1 MDKKDNAKYIPKTK
15 LRRAPR
21 RKASDKYVLPIPSED
36 SDENTPYGFCS
47 LKYYSVQSVEK
58 GDWIRC
64 QKCGTWCHEVRF
76 GAVGRKHF
84 ICGRCL

>member
-1 MDKKDNAKYIPKTK
+1 MEKEDNAKCVPKTK

-21 RKASDKYVLPIPSED
+21 GKASDKDVLPIPSED
-36 SDENTPYGFCS
+36 SDENTPCGFCS

-64 QKCGTWCHEVRF
+64 QKCGTWYHEVCV
-76 GAVGRKHF
+76 GAAGRKHF
-84 ICGRCL
+84 VCGSCL

>member
-1 MDKKDNAKYIPKTK
+1 MEKEDNAKFIPKTK

-21 RKASDKYVLPIPSED
+21 SKASDKDFLPIPPED
-36 SDENTPYGFCS
+36 SDKNTPCGFCS
-47 LKYYSVQSVEK
+47 LKYCSVQSVEK

-64 QKCGTWCHEVRF
+64 QKCGTWCHEACV

-84 ICGRCL
+84 ICERCL